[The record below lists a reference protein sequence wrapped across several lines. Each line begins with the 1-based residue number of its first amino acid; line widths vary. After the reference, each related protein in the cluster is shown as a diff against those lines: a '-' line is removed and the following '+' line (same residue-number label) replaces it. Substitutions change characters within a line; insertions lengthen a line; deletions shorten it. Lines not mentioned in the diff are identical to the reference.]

1 LLERISRSSFNL
13 KKLKIILLSLLIIY
27 LASGLVIYLFQEK
40 LIFLD
45 GSIPEDYVYKFQYKF
60 EELNLTTGDDSILNA
75 LHFKSEKSKGLIIY
89 FHGNAGDL
97 RRWGKVVEFY
107 VDLGYDVLI
116 MDYRGFGKST
126 GKRTQANLLSDAEL
140 FYQYAL
146 NDYSEDRITIFGRS
160 LGTGIASYLASKHK
174 PKQLILETP
183 YYDFKSVVQRYSPI
197 FPVGLALR
205 FNFRSHEYLQSAE
218 CPIYIFHGTK
228 DEVVPYR
235 LGQKL
240 AESIS
245 NNSVQLITVDGGK
258 HKNLIDFEVFRE
270 AMRGILD

>member
-60 EELNLTTGDDSILNA
+60 EELNLTTGDDSIL
-75 LHFKSEKSKGLIIY
+75 
-89 FHGNAGDL
+89 NAGDL

-183 YYDFKSVVQRYSPI
+183 YYDFKSLVQRYSPI

-205 FNFRSHEYLQSAE
+205 FNFKSHEYLQSAE
-218 CPIYIFHGTK
+218 CPIYIFHGTE
-228 DEVVPYR
+228 DAVVPYR
-235 LGQKL
+235 LGKKL